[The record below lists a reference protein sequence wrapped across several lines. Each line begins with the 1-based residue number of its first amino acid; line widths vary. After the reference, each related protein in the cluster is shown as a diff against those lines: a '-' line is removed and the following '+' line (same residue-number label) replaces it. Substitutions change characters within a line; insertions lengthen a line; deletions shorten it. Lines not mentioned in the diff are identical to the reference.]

1 MMQINQQRHSRWLSR
16 TKFLLFEDG
25 TGRDMRAPEE
35 ATTIKT
41 RLNLREERSQCRA
54 KEDQRTT
61 EESPRVLLSLVLLS
75 AP

>member
-35 ATTIKT
+35 ATTIEL
-41 RLNLREERSQCRA
+41 RLNLREEWSQCRT
-54 KEDQRTT
+54 KEDQSNTKGT
-61 EESPRVLLSLVLLS
+61 KEH
-75 AP
+75 